1 MTKNEAKGIWVFA
14 EQRNGVLDKT
24 PLELIS
30 KAIELKQTTGEEVTA
45 ILLGRNVAALADTLI
60 DYGADKVIVAEHEN
74 LESYSGRPY
83 QKVVAELAAKYKPSI
98 FIFPATAQ
106 GRDLAPR
113 VMCTLGTGLTADAV
127 DLGFDDEGMF
137 VQTTPAF
144 GGSLLAHIAIPE
156 LRPQMVTVRAHVFD
170 ALAPD
175 STRKGDVIIENVQ
188 VDADSDYEVLSVK
201 EKVKTGVAI
210 HEAEVLVAGGRGIKK
225 EEDIAQLR
233 ELADLIGGEIACS
246 RPLVDDGWLDH
257 SLQIGQSGTTV
268 KPKFILNVGISG
280 STQYIVGMEKAQT
293 IATINTYGGAEL
305 FDVSQYG
312 IVADYADVIPAIIEE
327 IKARK

>member
-1 MTKNEAKGIWVFA
+1 MILELSYKLMVHGKIHRKCVKGIWRKIAQSDAFALCKRMVGIHRADYLILHDYDLAQIVGQHRMHTYRYVHHTVQNHAFKLSCTVFV
-14 EQRNGVLDKT
+14 NFHGN
-24 PLELIS
+24 I
-30 KAIELKQTTGEEVTA
+30 GEE
-45 ILLGRNVAALADTLI
+45 
-60 DYGADKVIVAEHEN
+60 GA
-74 LESYSGRPY
+74 
-83 QKVVAELAAKYKPSI
+83 
-98 FIFPATAQ
+98 
-106 GRDLAPR
+106 
-113 VMCTLGTGLTADAV
+113 
-127 DLGFDDEGMF
+127 F

-170 ALAPD
+170 ALEPD
-175 STRKGDVIIENVQ
+175 HSRKGEIIVETVDVE
-188 VDADSDYEVLSVK
+188 ADSDYEVLSVQ
-201 EKVKTGVAI
+201 EKVKNGVAI

-225 EEDIAQLR
+225 EEDLDELR
-233 ELADLIGGEIACS
+233 ELANLIGGEIACS

-280 STQYIVGMEKAQT
+280 STQYVVGMEKAQT

-312 IVADYADVIPAIIEE
+312 VVADYAAIIPAIIEE
-327 IKARK
+327 IKARKES

>member
-1 MTKNEAKGIWVFA
+1 MTKNEANGIWVFA
-14 EQRNGVLDKT
+14 EQKNGVLDKT
-24 PLELIS
+24 PL
-30 KAIELKQTTGEEVTA
+30 ELKQTTGEEVTA
-45 ILLGRNVAALADTLI
+45 LLIGSDVAELTDTLI
-60 DYGADKVIVAEHEN
+60 AYGADKVIVAENEN
-74 LESYSGRPY
+74 LKSYSGRPY
-83 QKVVAELAAKYKPSI
+83 QKVVADITAKYKPSI

-127 DLGFDDEGMF
+127 DLGFDDEGAF

-170 ALAPD
+170 ALEPD
-175 STRKGDVIIENVQ
+175 HSRKGEIIVETVDVE
-188 VDADSDYEVLSVK
+188 ADSDYEVLSVQ
-201 EKVKTGVAI
+201 EKVKNGVAI

-225 EEDIAQLR
+225 EEDLDELR
-233 ELADLIGGEIACS
+233 ELANLIGGEIACS

-280 STQYIVGMEKAQT
+280 STQYVVGMEKAQT

-312 IVADYADVIPAIIEE
+312 VVADYAAIIPAIIEE
-327 IKARK
+327 IKARKES